1 MENKRGESCTTDYIN
16 DNKYGFCLA
25 DADSEISMD
34 ASNNTLAARALSNCA
49 AGLFRPDGEELKLKI
64 DITRSAWNAHYDGY
78 AISQIHAEFDS
89 GQDSHYNTEWGFH
102 TRNPFHCDGCSG
114 RGQVFNLRKV

>member
-16 DNKYGFCLA
+16 DNKYGFSLA

-34 ASNNTLAARALSNCA
+34 ALINPLAARALGNCA
-49 AGLFRPDGEELKLKI
+49 AGLFRPDEELRLKI

-78 AISQIHAEFDS
+78 AISRIYAEFDS
-89 GQDSHYNTEWGFH
+89 GQDSHYNTEWGYYTPRPYF
-102 TRNPFHCDGCSG
+102 CDGCSG
-114 RGQVFNLRKV
+114 GVQVFKLRKV

>member
-1 MENKRGESCTTDYIN
+1 MENKRGENCTTDYIN
-16 DNKYGFCLA
+16 DNKYGFSLA

-34 ASNNTLAARALSNCA
+34 ALINPLAARALGNCA
-49 AGLFRPDGEELKLKI
+49 AGLFRPDEELRLKI

-78 AISQIHAEFDS
+78 AISQIYAEFHS
-89 GQDSHYNTEWGFH
+89 GDDNHYNTEWGWY

-114 RGQVFNLRKV
+114 QGQVFNMRIV